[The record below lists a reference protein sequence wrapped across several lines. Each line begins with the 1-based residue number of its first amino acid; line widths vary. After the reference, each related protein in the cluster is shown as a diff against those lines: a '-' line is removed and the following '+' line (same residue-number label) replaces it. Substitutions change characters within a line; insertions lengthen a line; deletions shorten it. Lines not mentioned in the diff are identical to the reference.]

1 MFHHFFLPLIIF
13 QLVVIMGSLTTCDPG
28 DIAKTLA
35 NCKQLN
41 VRCSVISLAAEVR
54 ILKELTK
61 VTGGE
66 YGVILD
72 DLHFRDL
79 LYSHLE
85 PPPTAA
91 TAEASLIKM
100 GFPCHSGLTE
110 KPFFL
115 GNLVNKAQFLC
126 QANPTRTPVRAWA
139 CASVTWTRR
148 VAES

>member
-1 MFHHFFLPLIIF
+1 
-13 QLVVIMGSLTTCDPG
+13 MGSLTTCDPS
-28 DIAKTLA
+28 DIAKTLS

-54 ILKELTK
+54 IMKELTK

-79 LYSHLE
+79 LHAHLE
-85 PPPTAA
+85 PPPSAS

-100 GFPCHSGLTE
+100 GFPCHSGKNLYSTSVYVVLG
-110 KPFFL
+110 KPTKNVSLINVWHRCHWHLLLILHPHCQTWFA
-115 GNLVNKAQFLC
+115 GNAIH
-126 QANPTRTPVRAWA
+126 
-139 CASVTWTRR
+139 SYD
-148 VAES
+148 